1 MSAREIII
9 NDLKKLDK
17 EKIIIAIDG
26 PSASGKTTLAEA
38 LRISLD
44 ATVFHIDDFFV
55 PLEVKKTNP
64 LYREIGNNYDFL
76 RFEKEIVVPLK
87 ENRPV
92 TFRRFCCKTQTLLEA
107 EKVNTKRFVIIEGV
121 YSTHPRFS
129 DLFDLCYFIEIDKET
144 QKERITK
151 RNGSSADRFFNE
163 WIPLEAA
170 YFEKFD
176 VRKSCC
182 LL

>member
-1 MSAREIII
+1 MSARETII

-76 RFEKEIVVPLK
+76 RFEKEIILPLK

-107 EKVNTKRFVIIEGV
+107 ETVDTKRFVIIEGV
-121 YSTHPRFS
+121 YSTHPRFAEI
-129 DLFDLCYFIEIDKET
+129 FDLKYFVDISKQQ
-144 QKERITK
+144 QKSRIIA
-151 RNGSSADRFFNE
+151 RNGDTADQFFAK
-163 WIPLEAA
+163 WIPLEDA